1 MTKNNKEKIKFSCL
15 QENLTKGLNQNTKI
29 AGTGKTNLE
38 ILDNVLIKA
47 EKGHLTLITTNLQIA
62 VKTKVRAKIKS
73 QGKTTVPAK
82 LLNDYIKLLPNKA
95 INFEE
100 KNNNLVIDNKNQKT
114 NIKVTDPEDFPI
126 VPKVDRKN
134 KIKISASKFKD
145 ALESTYFTISSGE
158 IRSEISGAL
167 FDFNK
172 DNKNILTIVGT
183 DSYRLAE
190 KKVKIKDYDKKKSI
204 IVPLTTLQEVIRII
218 NDNSEEDLNI
228 YISENQILFEYKDTE
243 ITSRLITGDYPDYK
257 ETIPETWVTECKFK
271 KQDLINAVKQ
281 ASFFVKEG
289 INDITLDVKNNELVV
304 SSLNSQIGEST
315 TKINA
320 EIDGDKN
327 KIVFNYRYLLDGLL
341 HVKGEEIVLRLV
353 NDNTPG
359 IITSPEHESY
369 FYLIMPIKV

>member
-1 MTKNNKEKIKFSCL
+1 MSKKNNQKIKFSCL
-15 QENLTKGLNQNTKI
+15 QENLAKGLNQNTKI

-167 FDFNK
+167 FDFNN
-172 DNKNILTIVGT
+172 DNKNILTIVG
-183 DSYRLAE
+183 
-190 KKVKIKDYDKKKSI
+190 
-204 IVPLTTLQEVIRII
+204 
-218 NDNSEEDLNI
+218 
-228 YISENQILFEYKDTE
+228 
-243 ITSRLITGDYPDYK
+243 
-257 ETIPETWVTECKFK
+257 
-271 KQDLINAVKQ
+271 
-281 ASFFVKEG
+281 
-289 INDITLDVKNNELVV
+289 
-304 SSLNSQIGEST
+304 
-315 TKINA
+315 
-320 EIDGDKN
+320 
-327 KIVFNYRYLLDGLL
+327 
-341 HVKGEEIVLRLV
+341 
-353 NDNTPG
+353 
-359 IITSPEHESY
+359 
-369 FYLIMPIKV
+369 